1 MKLLVSIAI
10 GGAAGALARHFVS
23 QQMMHWLGTG
33 LPWGTFTVNVVGS
46 FLLGVLAETF
56 ALAVDASAA
65 LRGFLIVGLLGS
77 FTTFSTFS
85 LDVALL
91 VQRGRID
98 LAAFYVAGSVILAI
112 AGLYAGLRLVR
123 TVAG

>member
-33 LPWGTFTVNVVGS
+33 LPWGTFAVNVVGS